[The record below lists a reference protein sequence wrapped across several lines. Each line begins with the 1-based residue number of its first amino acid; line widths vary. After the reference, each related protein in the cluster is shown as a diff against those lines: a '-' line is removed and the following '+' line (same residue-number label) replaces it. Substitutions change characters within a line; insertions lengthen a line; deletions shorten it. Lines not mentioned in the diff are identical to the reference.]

1 MPPAVRFMP
10 VIRVIASH
18 RVAPSVRTLIPVVL
32 VMAAFSIFLLGG
44 CDGNKRRPPVLDPI
58 SRVEALELYN
68 TNIQAIVPFKARLAS
83 WEVAYPEN
91 GKIVRHQGNAG
102 TVFYHPPASGGYPR
116 FFLQADK
123 ELLASEALVLGCN
136 EEEYWMYSRPAK
148 RGWWGRY
155 RHLDKD
161 CNAGGVLNPH
171 TLMDL
176 IGLRPVDAAAARWSV
191 YKIGPRDY
199 TLALTEMTEDGL
211 LLRREI
217 VVSRVDHLPR
227 EVTLYGTDG
236 QALIRCELSDYLTLG
251 EARLPGRIQLYQDRN
266 DSYLKLRL
274 KDLQEDERSRDCLFT
289 KECRTDGLE
298 EFVQIDRDC
307 DEL

>member
-1 MPPAVRFMP
+1 MPPIARPMP
-10 VIRVIASH
+10 VNRMTLF
-18 RVAPSVRTLIPVVL
+18 RTVAPSARALIYIAL
-32 VMAAFSIFLLGG
+32 VMIVFSLAPLGCCN
-44 CDGNKRRPPVLDPI
+44 CDKKLPPVLEPVG
-58 SRVEALELYN
+58 RTEALDLYN
-68 TNIQAIVPFKARLAS
+68 RNIQAIASFKARLAS
-83 WEVAYPEN
+83 WEVAYPEDD
-91 GKIVRHQGNAG
+91 KIVRHQGNAG
-102 TVFYHPPASGGYPR
+102 TVFYRPPVNGGYPR
-116 FFLQADK
+116 FYLQADK

-161 CNAGGVLNPH
+161 CSTGGALNPH

-176 IGLRPVDAAAARWSV
+176 IGLRPVDPPAAHWSV
-191 YKIGPRDY
+191 YKVGERDY
-199 TLALTEMTEDGL
+199 TLSLTEMTDDGL

-217 VVSRVDHLPR
+217 VVSRGDHLPR
-227 EVTLYGTDG
+227 EVTLYDADG

-251 EARLPGRIQLYQDRN
+251 QAKLPGRIYLYHDRN

-274 KDLQEDERSRDCLFT
+274 KDLKEDERARDCLFT
-289 KECRTDGLE
+289 KECRADGLE